1 MMKKARFCG
10 DHHLADKIMQET
22 DPVRQKTMEKLAEA
36 NTNFSRDTWRKEALR
51 VVKLAVMAK
60 FSQVDICKNFL
71 LQTDNNVLIE
81 ANPADHFWAV
91 GLHLRDSKLWDP
103 KQWKGDNN
111 LGKILMEV
119 RAEIRQ

>member
-1 MMKKARFCG
+1 MMRKARFCG
-10 DHHLADKIMQET
+10 DHHLADTIMQEA
-22 DPVRQKTMEKLAEA
+22 DPVHQKSLGKRAEA
-36 NTNFSRDTWRKEALR
+36 STNFLRDEWRKEALK
-51 VVKLAVMAK
+51 VVKIAVTAK
-60 FSQVDICKNFL
+60 FRQVDICKNFL